1 MSMTHQQH
9 PAINQA
15 GGAAG
20 SNNPGGPAA
29 SANQP
34 HPPQPPVPQQDLSVI
49 LVTGGYDHTI
59 KFWEAWSGICGR
71 TIQNADS
78 KQITR
83 LAISPDKKILAVAG
97 HHHVKLYDIQNPSNN
112 APLATFEG
120 HTGNITSLAF
130 HCEGKWIVTGSEDG
144 SLKIWDTRTSHIQR
158 NYDHRSPVN
167 DVVIHP
173 NQGELVSCDQ
183 DGSVKVW
190 DLAENTCT
198 HELVPDADVPIRSIA
213 IASDGSMLVA
223 GNNKGNV
230 YVWKFE
236 PGSDTDLQPVTMF
249 PAHPG
254 KYITRV
260 LLSPDVKHLATCSS
274 DKRVKIWST
283 ENYEFKLEKTL
294 DDHQRWVWDAAFSAD
309 SAYLVTASS
318 DHIARLWE
326 LATGEVVRQYTGH
339 HRACLAVALNDINLA

>member
-1 MSMTHQQH
+1 MQ
-9 PAINQA
+9 
-15 GGAAG
+15 
-20 SNNPGGPAA
+20 
-29 SANQP
+29 
-34 HPPQPPVPQQDLSVI
+34 PPQPNPAAVAPDPRKVQAAAQQQQQQVVNNPVPAPQQDLSVI
-49 LVTGGYDHTI
+49 LVTAGYDHTI

-71 TIQNADS
+71 TITATDS
-78 KQITR
+78 KQVTR
-83 LAISPDKKILAVAG
+83 LAISPDKKVLAVAG
-97 HHHVKLYDIQNPSNN
+97 HTTVKLYDIQSTTNNNPI
-112 APLATFEG
+112 ATFEG
-120 HTGNITSLAF
+120 HTANITSLAF

-198 HELVPDADVPIRSIA
+198 HELVPDADVPIRSVT

-223 GNNKGNV
+223 GNNKGNC

-249 PAHPG
+249 PAHT

-260 LLSPDVKHLATCSS
+260 LLSPDVKHLATCSA
-274 DKRVKIWST
+274 DKTVKIWST
-283 ENYEFKLEKTL
+283 ENYEFKLEKVL
-294 DDHQRWVWDAAFSAD
+294 EGHQRWVWDAAFSAD

-318 DHIARLWE
+318 DHVARLWE
-326 LATGEVVRQYTGH
+326 LATGETVRQYNGH
-339 HRACLAVALNDINLA
+339 HRACVAVALNDINLA